1 MRSTI
6 APWILAPL
14 ALLALAGLPGC
25 DGTTGGYPP
34 PPGPF
39 EASPG
44 AVAAAKQPKFK
55 PLVKALLEQRKA
67 ASALAD
73 RVNGQLPKDYGARFG
88 KANAA
93 SDAVAKAVAAAQLS
107 PEETAQWQQISSM
120 TDEQLQSA
128 LGG

>member
-1 MRSTI
+1 MRPIHRTI
-6 APWILAPL
+6 PALTLLAS
-14 ALLALAGLPGC
+14 ALLAAC

-34 PPGPF
+34 APGPY

-55 PLVKALLEQRKA
+55 PLIKALLDQRKA
-67 ASALAD
+67 AAALGE
-73 RVNGQLPKDYGARFG
+73 REGGQIPKDYGQRFA

-93 SDAVAKAVAAAQLS
+93 SDAVTKVVAEAQLS
-107 PEETAQWQQISSM
+107 AEETAQWQQISSM
-120 TDEQLQSA
+120 TDEQLGAA

>member
-1 MRSTI
+1 MRPNT
-6 APWILAPL
+6 AARILAPL
-14 ALLALAGLPGC
+14 ALAFLASC

-34 PPGPF
+34 PPGPY

-55 PLVKALLEQRKA
+55 PLVKALVEQRKA
-67 ASALAD
+67 SAALGE
-73 RVNGQLPKDYGARFG
+73 RVGGQIPKDYGARFA

-93 SDAVAKAVAAAQLS
+93 SDAVTKAVAAAQLT

-120 TDEQLQSA
+120 TDEQLQAA